1 MKKLRVVSVSCQQ
14 QLPVPVVG
22 GQRGRFRLPF
32 FRRKHPGSTDNPDR
46 IGSRLLRKYNFTL
59 PFPWQLATD
68 TGNCCWQL
76 LYLNG

>member
-1 MKKLRVVSVSCQQ
+1 MKKLRVISVSCQQ

-22 GQRGRFRLPF
+22 GQWGRSVFPF
-32 FRRKHPGSTDNPDR
+32 ATKTPLLSDNPDR
-46 IGSRLLRKYNFTL
+46 IGSRLLRKYNLTL

-68 TGNCCWQL
+68 TGNCCRQL